1 MKKTKLI
8 SLMLAAVMCLGTLFA
23 LIACQQTPVQ
33 KDEYTFTFDVN
44 YEGGNN
50 RVDTVKAGYRANYYA
65 ARRSGYTLKNWYTT
79 KDCLTPFDFSTKINQ
94 DYTVY
99 ALWEKKG
106 DAVNVTFHYNY
117 NKSLAPVTVEG
128 EEGKVI
134 DPQTVPDPRRLG
146 YEVEGWYTDKECTQR
161 WDVANDSL
169 TGDIDLYAKYNY
181 TANLKFDSQG
191 KVVLNNVDVNISIQF
206 LSWTGKRSLAEIVDE
221 FNDEYA
227 GKIHLNWT
235 SAYSNEVARFEDP
248 GMTNS
253 YLQNNYRFGELL
265 DLVGI
270 DFDDNDYYAEAIAE
284 NYVGDALMTYPVGHM
299 VPSVMYNKALLAE
312 MGESEP
318 QTHADFVRLLE
329 KATATFGTREGY
341 TASLAYEGNEWQW
354 FEVGSNN
361 IWANN
366 DLLFY
371 SYDKQNKTYIN
382 NYAQQDCY
390 AKAANAVK
398 GYAELFNNDKI
409 SLNNEVLWES
419 RQGFNDVVDGNA
431 FMGIVSYP
439 KMYTY
444 YLNNYDQQL
453 FKKIGIL
460 PIANLFNYGNIDSA
474 RTFVKGISLCLPSDT
489 DATFDIEQ
497 LAAIGV
503 FADYLSRHSGRLAY
517 NDCYPASKTGQNS
530 TEFTQGTTKYFKVL
544 KAVGDPSKFVTLPG
558 SQNEYYCFNYQNQAC
573 VQSLSFISADMIDA
587 DSLIRQAIKGIA
599 DATATVIK

>member
-1 MKKTKLI
+1 MKKTKFI
-8 SLMLAAVMCLGTLFA
+8 SLILALTLCLTTLFA
-23 LIACQQTPVQ
+23 VVGCQQTPVQ

-65 ARRSGYTLKNWYTT
+65 ARRSGYTLKGWYTD
-79 KDCLTPFDFSTKINQ
+79 KDYKKEFDFSVKIEQ

-106 DAVNVTFHYNY
+106 NAVDVTFHYNY
-117 NKSLAPVTVEG
+117 DKCFAPVTVNG
-128 EEGKVI
+128 EEGKVV
-134 DPQTVPDPRRLG
+134 DPQTIPDPKRLG
-146 YEVEGWYTDKECTQR
+146 YEVEGWYTDQKCTDK
-161 WDVANDSL
+161 WDMTNDVL
-169 TGDIDLYAKYNY
+169 KGDIDLYAKYNY
-181 TANLKFDSQG
+181 TANLQYDSDG
-191 KVVLNNVDVNISIQF
+191 KVVLNNVEANISIQF
-206 LSWTGKRSLAEIVDE
+206 LSWTGKRSLAEIVDD
-221 FNDEYA
+221 FNEEYA
-227 GKIHLNWT
+227 GQIHLNWT

-265 DLVGI
+265 DLIGI
-270 DFDDNDYYAEAIAE
+270 DFDDSDYYAGAIAE
-284 NYVGDALMTYPVGHM
+284 NYVGESLMTYPVGHM
-299 VPSVMYNKALLAE
+299 VPSVMYNKALLDE
-312 MGESEP
+312 LGEQAP

-329 KATATFGTREGY
+329 KATETFGDREGY

-354 FEVGSNN
+354 FEMGSNN

-371 SYDKQNKTYIN
+371 SYDKANKVYVN
-382 NYAQQDCY
+382 NYAQQSNY
-390 AKAANAVK
+390 TKAANAVK

-409 SLNNEVLWES
+409 SLNGEVLWES

-460 PIANLFNYGNIDSA
+460 PITNLFNYGNADNAKIY
-474 RTFVKGISLCLPSDT
+474 VKGISLCLPNDT

-503 FADYLSRHSGRLAY
+503 FADYLSKHSGRLAY
-517 NDCYPASKTGQNS
+517 NDCYPASKTGQKS
-530 TEFTQGTTKYFKVL
+530 EEFTQGATRYFKVL
-544 KAVGDPSKFVTLPG
+544 KSVGDPSLFVTLPG
-558 SQNEYYCFNYQNQAC
+558 GQNEYYCYNHQNQAC
-573 VQSLSFISADMIDA
+573 VQSLARIGATQIDQ
-587 DSLIRQAIKGIA
+587 DELIRAAIAGIA
-599 DATATVIK
+599 DATARVIK